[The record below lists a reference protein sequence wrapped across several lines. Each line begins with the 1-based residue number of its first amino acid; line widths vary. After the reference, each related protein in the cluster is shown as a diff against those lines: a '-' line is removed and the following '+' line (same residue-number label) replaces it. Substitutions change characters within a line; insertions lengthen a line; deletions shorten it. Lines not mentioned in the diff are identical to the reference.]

1 MTCLWSALQ
10 SRAITVKVF
19 RQASGYYD
27 WQGNWKHRTPEEIE
41 VVAVVQPASAEQMKS
56 LPENRQ
62 SSATISLWHQEP
74 LKVLDVAA
82 KQQPDRIEY
91 GSREYEIIQTT
102 DWVRDAGFYVSL
114 ASRIEP

>member
-10 SRAITVKVF
+10 SRAIYLKIF

-27 WQGNWKHRTPEEIE
+27 GQGNWKHRTPEEIE
-41 VVAVVQPASAEQMKS
+41 VLAVVQPASAEQMKS

-74 LKVLDVAA
+74 LKMLDVTA
-82 KQQPDRIEY
+82 KQQPDKAEY
-91 GSREYEIIQTT
+91 NSRTYEIIQTT
-102 DWVRDAGFYVSL
+102 DWTRDGGFYVSL